1 MLKYVAPNLASGVFG
16 RAWPTCAGTWKTCV
30 GSWGT
35 SAAARAACIEKW
47 MPHFGSLRFGFVW
60 LGIVAATSGLHAQC
74 LSFSTAGDFN
84 VTGSATAMAA
94 GDFNGDRRIDL
105 AVGAANNNGPYV
117 RVMLGQGNG
126 SFAPAGDFNVTSSA
140 TAMAAGDFNGDGRID
155 LAVGATNNNGPY
167 VRVMANTGSIGFSA
181 SPASRLSCPITTAT
195 FAVAAAGVGP
205 FTYQWQI
212 EDPSAPPPAPPTF
225 INLVDGPIVLGGIL
239 IGTSSGAAT
248 PDWHIALAASAGG
261 GGGTNRVRCVVTNT
275 CGSVTSGP
283 ATLTICSADFNC
295 DGELNP
301 DDLADFVGAYF
312 ALPAMP
318 AADFNG
324 DGENNPDDLA
334 DYIGAFFAGC

>member
-30 GSWGT
+30 GSSGT

-47 MPHFGSLRFGFVW
+47 MPHFGSLRFAFVW

-94 GDFNGDRRIDL
+94 GDFNGD
-105 AVGAANNNGPYV
+105 
-117 RVMLGQGNG
+117 
-126 SFAPAGDFNVTSSA
+126 
-140 TAMAAGDFNGDGRID
+140 GRID

-167 VRVMANTGSIGFSA
+167 VRVMANTGSIGFSV